1 MRVRSVLLAAGVA
14 GSLFLQA
21 QPAEALVFK
30 DVAAFLQR
38 NAHYIVQFRQLLS
51 AAQDSRRTLMAAY
64 AGLKDWK
71 DLGWVDTLD
80 LLHAP
85 WFDGVDG
92 IDDLRLASDLTVLN
106 VEQAKK
112 LFADLRDFDDLQRH
126 PRYRRDGWFRTRVDS
141 IRAISRRA
149 RSSRIAILR
158 QMQQHNQALNA
169 DIKRVE
175 RLRRKIEDENKKSP
189 VNQGLVSSLQ
199 GELAALQAKQDG
211 ERMMLVN
218 QRAIM
223 TLVGEENMTE
233 SFLEAVDG
241 EWLGRNRKGF
251 RNFGASFRK

>member
-1 MRVRSVLLAAGVA
+1 MRVRNALFAAGVA
-14 GSLFLQA
+14 SFVLLQA
-21 QPAEALVFK
+21 APAEALVFK

-71 DLGWVDTLD
+71 NLGWVDTLD

-85 WFDGVDG
+85 WFDGIEG
-92 IDDLRLASDLTVLN
+92 IDDLRQASDLTVLN

-126 PRYRRDGWFRTRVDS
+126 PRYRRDGWFRARVDS

-149 RSSRIAILR
+149 RSSRMAILR
-158 QMQQHNQALNA
+158 QMQRHNQALNA

-175 RLRRKIEDENKKSP
+175 RLRKKIEDENKKSP
-189 VNQGLVSSLQ
+189 VNQGLVASLQ
-199 GELAALQAKQDG
+199 AELAALQAKQEG

-241 EWLGRNRKGF
+241 EWLGRNRQGF